1 MIIAI
6 NCRNILPHKL
16 EGFGRYSLELVRRIC
31 EQHPD
36 VTFVLFFDRNVTGLP
51 EFGTNTKKVVLH
63 PPTRHTLLYTVWF
76 DWVLPRALKKHNVD
90 LFWSPDG
97 FLSLRTNVPQV
108 ATIHDI
114 NFEHYPDDLPKR
126 AGDYYRS
133 HFPRFAQ
140 IARHIFTVSQFSKDD
155 LVATYKLPPEKITVA
170 YNGIGAGY
178 IPIADEVKQQVRQ
191 QLTGGK
197 PYFVFVGS
205 VHPRKNVQRLVDA
218 FVMFC
223 EHNQDIDLVIVG
235 APLWKGQG
243 VRVPEQLTSRVT
255 FTGYLDQEELQQVTG
270 AALALTYVPY
280 FEGFGIPLAE
290 AMACD
295 VPILCSST
303 SCLPEIAGD
312 AAIYCDPFS
321 VDDIARGMQ
330 RMLDGALREEL
341 LSKGRVQ
348 RTRYSWDAT
357 ADVLG
362 KYLTEFT
369 FR

>member
-31 EQHPD
+31 ARHPE
-36 VTFVLFFDRNVTGLP
+36 VTFVLFFDREVAGLP
-51 EFGTNTKKVVLH
+51 DFGPNTKQVVLH

-76 DWVLPRALKKHNVD
+76 DWVLPRALAKHKVD

-97 FLSLRTNVPQV
+97 FLSLRTSVPQV

-133 HFPRFAQ
+133 HFPRFAHT
-140 IARHIFTVSQFSKDD
+140 ARHIFTVSQFSKDD
-155 LVATYKLPPEKITVA
+155 LVATYKLDPAQITVA

-178 IPIADEVKQQVRQ
+178 VPLADNVKQQVRQ
-191 QLTGGK
+191 QLTSGR

-218 FVMFC
+218 FATFC
-223 EHNQDIDLVIVG
+223 QHNQEIDLVIVG
-235 APLWKGQG
+235 APLWKGQS
-243 VRVPEQLTSRVT
+243 VTVPEQITGRVT
-255 FTGYLDQEELQQVTG
+255 FTGYLDQEELQHVTG

-295 VPILCSST
+295 VPILCSSS
-303 SCLPEIAGD
+303 SCLPEVAGN

-321 VDDIARGMQ
+321 VEDIARGMQ
-330 RMLDGALREEL
+330 RMLDGELRAKL
-341 LSKGRVQ
+341 VANGRIQ
-348 RTRYSWDAT
+348 RTRYSWDVT
-357 ADVLG
+357 ADVIG
-362 KYLTEFT
+362 RYLTEFT
-369 FR
+369 SR